1 MILFSII
8 RYISKKISVITRQE
22 RRRLVL
28 ELCNEGKT
36 KHEIAKDA
44 RISFG
49 DIGVILNKAVEEK
62 RTEGSK
68 EEQDNNIV
76 GKNDQK
82 KNAYIY
88 PQAYKLFSN
97 RKILLEVAV
106 ALNLRESEATKFYK
120 EYWKLKQL
128 HNLNIVY

>member
-1 MILFSII
+1 M
-8 RYISKKISVITRQE
+8 KV
-22 RRRLVL
+22 
-28 ELCNEGKT
+28 KT

-44 RISFG
+44 RISFE

-68 EEQDNNIV
+68 EQQDNNIV

-82 KNAYIY
+82 KMHISI

>member
-1 MILFSII
+1 M
-8 RYISKKISVITRQE
+8 KV
-22 RRRLVL
+22 
-28 ELCNEGKT
+28 T
-36 KHEIAKDA
+36 KYEIAKDA

-62 RTEGSK
+62 RTEGCK

-88 PQAYKLFSN
+88 PPGLQTPF
-97 RKILLEVAV
+97 
-106 ALNLRESEATKFYK
+106 
-120 EYWKLKQL
+120 
-128 HNLNIVY
+128 

>member
-28 ELCNEGKT
+28 EPCNEGKT

-88 PQAYKLFSN
+88 PPGLQTLF
-97 RKILLEVAV
+97 
-106 ALNLRESEATKFYK
+106 
-120 EYWKLKQL
+120 
-128 HNLNIVY
+128 

>member
-1 MILFSII
+1 M
-8 RYISKKISVITRQE
+8 KV
-22 RRRLVL
+22 
-28 ELCNEGKT
+28 KT

-44 RISFG
+44 RISFE

-68 EEQDNNIV
+68 EQQDNNIV

-82 KNAYIY
+82 KMHISI

-97 RKILLEVAV
+97 RKTPLEVAI

-128 HNLNIVY
+128 HNLNIVYY